1 MRDVKQ
7 PHGPLEP
14 QDVEEL
20 LPWYVT
26 GRVTREEARGVEA
39 ALKTM
44 PDLAAKL
51 AAVQREREAVA
62 RGSEAVEPPPP
73 ENLQRLLRQVEKTR
87 QARVPKMDAAAS
99 GTDWLNAVFGR
110 RIVWQAAFAAACV
123 VIAFLGVRLYDPATS
138 PGFGTA
144 AGITGAEAGAN
155 LVVTF
160 QPTAPNADV
169 SALLESLDAV
179 IVDGPKPGN
188 AYVLRLPSADP
199 EDVASAMERLL
210 QRRDLV
216 QSVLRGS

>member
-1 MRDVKQ
+1 MRSRKE

-51 AAVQREREAVA
+51 AAVQRERDAVA

-87 QARVPKMDAAAS
+87 QARLSTVEAAPS
-99 GTDWLNAVFGR
+99 GADWLGAILGR
-110 RIVWQAAFAAACV
+110 RLVWQAAFAAACV
-123 VIAFLGVRLYDPATS
+123 VIALLGVRLYDPSTP

-160 QPTAPNADV
+160 QAAATNADI
-169 SALLESLDAV
+169 SALLDSLDAT

-199 EDVASAMERLL
+199 AHVASAMERLL
-210 QRRDLV
+210 ERKDLV